1 VGANNNKIVGDKE
14 LLLQKMLNN
23 ELLNFMKIDLKK
35 KNFGVSRR

>member
-23 ELLNFMKIDLKK
+23 ELLNFIKIDLKK
-35 KNFGVSRR
+35 KEFWCF